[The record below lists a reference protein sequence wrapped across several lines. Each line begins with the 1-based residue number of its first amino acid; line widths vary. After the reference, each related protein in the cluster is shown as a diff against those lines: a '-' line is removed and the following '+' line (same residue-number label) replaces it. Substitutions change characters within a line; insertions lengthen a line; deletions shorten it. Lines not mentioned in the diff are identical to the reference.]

1 MVNEYAKELT
11 AKNFKN
17 NIILELKQM
26 QEEYRKNGIP
36 TILEDGLNELLLI
49 LSIKQPKN
57 ILELGTSVGCSGI
70 AMLKTLPTAKLVTV
84 EKIESIREQALAN
97 FEKYGVTERVTS
109 LVGDSVEVVS
119 GLTQKFDF
127 VFLDCN
133 KAGYVKLY
141 PLLKNLL
148 NDGGVIFADNVL
160 FRGYVAK
167 EKECP
172 KEYRTL
178 VNKIDAYN
186 QLASSDSDMITCF
199 FDVGDGIAISYK
211 K

>member
-1 MVNEYAKELT
+1 MVNEYAKNLT
-11 AKNFKN
+11 QKNFEQN
-17 NIILELKQM
+17 VLDELKQM
-26 QEEYRKNGIP
+26 RAEYRKNGIP

-70 AMLKTLPTAKLVTV
+70 AMLKTLKNATLVTV
-84 EKIESIREQALAN
+84 EKLPEVRSEALLN
-97 FEKYGVTERVTS
+97 FEKYGVLDRVTS
-109 LVGDSVEVVS
+109 LLGDSVEVVKN
-119 GLTQKFDF
+119 LEQKFDF
-127 VFLDCN
+127 IFLDCN
-133 KAGYVKLY
+133 KSAYPVLY

-160 FRGYVAK
+160 FRGYVSK

-172 KEYRTL
+172 KKYKTL
-178 VNKIDAYN
+178 VQKIDNYN
-186 QLASSDSDMITCF
+186 QLASSDGQMISCF
-199 FDVGDGIAISYK
+199 FDVGDGISVSCK